1 MITLPTEKLYDADA
15 YLSRF
20 SATVLAVLPVEGGY
34 DTVLD
39 RTAFF
44 PEAGGQ
50 SADGGMLGDA
60 RVLAVHEREH
70 VIYHR
75 TDRPLTVGSTVC
87 AEVDFPPRYE
97 RMQCHTAEHILSGLL
112 HSLYGVENV
121 GFHLGEDVVTLDT
134 SAPVTDEMLRVVCQQ
149 ANRAVYNDLA
159 VECRYP
165 SATELAGITYRS
177 KLALTEGVRLVTV
190 PGIDVC
196 ACCAP
201 HVAHTGEVG
210 MILIIAREKHKGGT
224 RLTMLAGER
233 ARRYVLTLMGAAG
246 ESAALLSSPL
256 TELPSAVRALLH
268 ERDAI
273 AQSLLRTER
282 LLAEREAER
291 LSPTEGSVAVFLPA
305 VGAEALRAYANC
317 AVERVGGVLAV
328 MTETEGGY
336 RYLLAVREGDIRE
349 AVTAAN
355 AALQGRGGGRGR
367 MAEGRF
373 FTTREQIAAFFAQ
386 G

>member
-1 MITLPTEKLYDADA
+1 MLPTEKLYDGDA
-15 YLSRF
+15 YLSEF
-20 SATVLAVLPVEGGY
+20 TATVLAVEPEGEGY
-34 DTVLD
+34 DAVLD

-50 SADGGMLGDA
+50 SADSGTLEGA
-60 RVLAVHEREH
+60 RVLAVCERDH
-70 VIYHR
+70 VIHHR
-75 TDRPLTVGSTVC
+75 TDRPLPVGSTVRGR
-87 AEVDFPPRYE
+87 VDLAPRYE

-112 HSLYGVENV
+112 HSLYGLENV

-134 SAPVTDEMLRVVCQQ
+134 SAPVTDEMMGIVSQL
-149 ANRAVYNDLA
+149 ANRAVYDDLP

-165 SATELAGITYRS
+165 SAAELSKMTYRS
-177 KLALTEGVRLVTV
+177 KLALTDGVRLVSI
-190 PGIDVC
+190 PGIDAC

-201 HVAHTGEVG
+201 HVARTGEIG
-210 MILIIAREKHKGGT
+210 MILILAREKHKGGT

-233 ARRYVLTLMGAAG
+233 ARRYVLTLMAAAG
-246 ESAALLSSPL
+246 ESAALLSSPV

-268 ERDAI
+268 ERDVT
-273 AQSLLRTER
+273 AQSLLRAER

-291 LSPTEGSVAVFLPA
+291 LTPTEGSIAVFLPA
-305 VGAEALRAYANC
+305 VGAEALRAFANR

-328 MTETEGGY
+328 LTETEGGY
-336 RYLLAVREGDIRE
+336 RYLLAVREGDVRA

-355 AALQGRGGGRGR
+355 IALQGRGGGRGR

-373 FTTREQIAAFFAQ
+373 FATREQIAAFFAT
-386 G
+386 